1 MSKKLCVIST
11 KNPTDILIE
20 CINNVLKYYPDFDL
34 LVVDSNS
41 DKTDGF
47 SKIPA
52 NVKLDLIKN
61 TNWELGAWLYA
72 YNNYEYD
79 VYMFI
84 QDSLVPIYPMDLSD
98 IETSVYSF
106 NYTARLKDGDHLASH
121 TLLKNIYKDTKL
133 NFISETS
140 GEDIILGCAHSSFIA
155 NRTNT
160 SKILELERVYVKN
173 KLTKTKIDSWLSERS
188 VGMVMDNYNMN
199 RINIINFFKKYNLRR
214 DYI

>member
-79 VYMFI
+79 IYMFI
-84 QDSLVPIYPMDLSD
+84 QDSLVPIYPVDLSD

-106 NYTARLKDGDHLASH
+106 NYKARLKDGDHLASH
-121 TLLKNIYKDTKL
+121 TILKNIYKDTKL
-133 NFISETS
+133 NFISKTS

-155 NRTNT
+155 NRANT

-214 DYI
+214 DY